1 MINEMDQFFASAR
14 SLRKLGPHE
23 RCRLSKVK
31 EEQEKFVFHSIRCIA
46 YFPIQTLVREMQQD
60 KQFLEGLLNQ
70 LSAIRQGIDCLTPQ
84 QFETLFPIEKL
95 YSGESEKEKA
105 YFYTQKM
112 IHELIGEGDE
122 PIKREAAAF
131 LWNYQNNE
139 IRRFVTR
146 TMVIGK
152 QFYQSKEISE
162 SVQDFAELM
171 GGVSIAN

>member
-1 MINEMDQFFASAR
+1 MINEMDQFFASIR
-14 SLRKLGPHE
+14 SLKKLGSHE
-23 RCRLSKVK
+23 RGRLSKV
-31 EEQEKFVFHSIRCIA
+31 EETQEKFVFHSIRCIA
-46 YFPIQTLVREMQQD
+46 YFPIQTLVRETRQD

-70 LSAIRQGIDCLTPQ
+70 LSAIHQGIDRLTPQ

-105 YFYTQKM
+105 YFYTQRM
-112 IHELIGEGDE
+112 IHELIGESDE

-139 IRRFVTR
+139 VRRFVTR

-152 QFYQSKEISE
+152 PFYQSKEIPD

>member
-1 MINEMDQFFASAR
+1 MTKEIDQFLASVR
-14 SLRKLGPHE
+14 SLRKLGFHE
-23 RCRLSKVK
+23 RGRLSKA
-31 EEQEKFVFHSIRCIA
+31 EETQEKFVFHSIRCIA

-60 KQFLEGLLNQ
+60 KRFLEGLLNL
-70 LSAIRQGIDCLTPQ
+70 LSAIHQGIDRLTPQ

-139 IRRFVTR
+139 VRRFVTR
-146 TMVIGK
+146 TMIIGK
-152 QFYQSKEISE
+152 LFYQSKEVSS
-162 SVQDFAELM
+162 SVQDFAKLM

>member
-1 MINEMDQFFASAR
+1 MDQFLASVR
-14 SLRKLGPHE
+14 SLRKLGSHE
-23 RCRLSKVK
+23 RGRLSKVK
-31 EEQEKFVFHSIRCIA
+31 ETQEKFVFHSIRCIA

-70 LSAIRQGIDCLTPQ
+70 LSAIRQGIDRLTPQ

-105 YFYTQKM
+105 YFYTQRM
-112 IHELIGEGDE
+112 IHELIGESDE

-139 IRRFVTR
+139 VRRFVTR

-152 QFYQSKEISE
+152 PFYQSKEIPD